1 MLNDERVSQLRADK
15 SERRGL
21 MAALD
26 ASQALVWFDASGR
39 IVDAND
45 NALEMFGYSVEKFL
59 QLTYADLINAAS
71 RQEISY
77 QKLWER
83 IQTGQLRNEE
93 RSYYTDGGA
102 EVWTSANFAAIT
114 NEYGLTRRV
123 LAILI
128 DLSPW
133 SWKPKNS
140 ERVSF

>member
-1 MLNDERVSQLRADK
+1 MLNDERVRQMRSDK
-15 SERRGL
+15 MERRGL

-26 ASQALVWFDASGR
+26 ASQALIWFDAAGR

-45 NALEMFGYSVEKFL
+45 NALTMFGYSIDDLL
-59 QLTYADLINAAS
+59 QRSYSDLIHAPT
-71 RQEISY
+71 RQDHSY
-77 QKLWER
+77 QRLWER

-93 RSYYTDGGA
+93 RSYYTASGS

-114 NEYGLTRRV
+114 NEFGLTRRV

-133 SWKPKNS
+133 SWKPKDAA
-140 ERVSF
+140 RLAL

>member
-1 MLNDERVSQLRADK
+1 MLNDERVRQMRSDK
-15 SERRGL
+15 MERRGL

-26 ASQALVWFDASGR
+26 ASQALIWFDAAGR

-45 NALEMFGYSVEKFL
+45 NALAMFGYSIDDFL
-59 QLTYADLINAAS
+59 QRSYSDLIHAPT
-71 RQEISY
+71 RQDHAY
-77 QKLWER
+77 QRLWER

-93 RSYYTDGGA
+93 RSYYTASGS

-114 NEYGLTRRV
+114 NEFGLTRRV

-133 SWKPKNS
+133 SWKPKDAA
-140 ERVSF
+140 RLAF